1 MTDKDASTEVVLS
14 AIDSYANTRI
24 PQVYVSFVFLPFKM
38 MAINWYSLNPSKLKK
53 SNFKYNFWGDK

>member
-38 MAINWYSLNPSKLKK
+38 MAINWYSLIPSKLKK
-53 SNFKYNFWGDK
+53 IKF